1 MKNTLIQ
8 WILQNIIEK
17 QRFQR
22 IAKFIIVDS
31 DEMDF
36 MKSNFVL
43 VKLDEMYNIL
53 KSASH
58 CLFAER

>member
-1 MKNTLIQ
+1 MKNTLTQ
-8 WILQNIIEK
+8 WILHNNLEK

>member
-1 MKNTLIQ
+1 MKNTLTQ

-53 KSASH
+53 KSANH